1 MLGITTLELT
11 IDSQRNDNNSVVI
24 ITCKQIVSIDIMA
37 NDFLIFLGVFKFF
50 LTKDLVSA
58 RNVKNWN
65 SFPIV
70 ISYLT
75 LTAEYN
81 LKIVKIS
88 KQYPRW
94 RGSTACFRRHRFQ
107 N

>member
-81 LKIVKIS
+81 LTGNMMTS
-88 KQYPRW
+88 L
-94 RGSTACFRRHRFQ
+94 F
-107 N
+107 